1 MSGSSLGM
9 VAERMIRTFQQS
21 REAVYWSG
29 FKQDVYWEVEI
40 ISAELTNKTII

>member
-9 VAERMIRTFQQS
+9 VSERVIRTFQQS
-21 REAVYWSG
+21 LEGVYWGG